1 MLNKRET
8 WTSKI
13 GVILAVAGSAIGLG
27 NFLRFPVKAATY
39 GGGAFLIPYFVAL
52 IFLGIPL
59 AWIEWTLG
67 RYGGGYGHGSAPGI
81 LHAAVKKPWAKYM
94 GSLGVLGPLLIF
106 FYYTYIESW
115 LLGFG
120 WYALTGDLM
129 QAVNTNM
136 VSTFFGDYISLK
148 IFLFANIP
156 ASFFFFVLTFAANFI
171 IIYMGIRSGIE
182 KINKIALPVIFL
194 LGFILLVRVITL
206 PRIEEGFGFMWNP
219 DFSKLT
225 SPRVWLEASGQ
236 IFFTLSVGIGA
247 VLTYASFV
255 KKNQDIALSSLSS
268 CAANEFAEVILGGTI
283 VIPLAVV
290 IYGATNIEEIAK
302 MGTFGLGFN
311 TMPIIFGHLPFS
323 ALLQFSWFFLLFLAG
338 ITSSISLL
346 QPPVSFFEDE
356 LGLTK
361 RTSVMVTALVC
372 FFMGL
377 CAIFGLKYGVV
388 DELDFWGGT
397 FSLVLFGTI
406 EAVLFSWVFG
416 VDKGWKELMHGAEI
430 RVPQIFIFIFKYIT
444 PTYLIAILVGWFV
457 TEGWSFITLSY
468 ISPEESVTVFGHT
481 VSKIIFIATFR
492 ILLLL
497 MLAILNLIIFIAW
510 RQKETVGYY
519 RQ

>member
-1 MLNKRET
+1 MANQRET
-8 WTSKI
+8 WTSNI

-39 GGGAFLIPYFVAL
+39 GGGAFLIPYFVAFFL
-52 IFLGIPL
+52 LGIPL

-67 RYGGGYGHGSAPGI
+67 RYGGGFGHGSAPGI
-81 LHAAVKKPWAKYM
+81 LNAAVRKPWAKYL

-120 WYALTGDLM
+120 WYSLTGDLM
-129 QAVNTNM
+129 NAVNSNT

-148 IFLFANIP
+148 IHLVSHVP
-156 ASFFFFVLTFAANFI
+156 AALFFFVLTFAVNFI

-182 KINKIALPVIFL
+182 KINKIALPIIFL
-194 LGFILLVRVITL
+194 LGLILLARVITL
-206 PRIEEGFGFMWNP
+206 PKIEDGFAFMWNP

-255 KKNQDIALSSLSS
+255 KKDQDIALSSLSS

-283 VIPLAVV
+283 VVPLAVV
-290 IYGATNIEEIAK
+290 IYGATNIEEISK

-311 TMPIIFGHLPFS
+311 TMPIIFGHLPLS
-323 ALLQFSWFFLLFLAG
+323 ALLQFAWFFLLFLAG

-356 LGLTK
+356 LGLSK

-377 CAIFGLKYGVV
+377 CAIFGLNYGVV

-416 VDKGWKELMHGAEI
+416 VEKGWKELMHGAEI
-430 RVPQIFIFIFKYIT
+430 QIPRIFIFIFKYVT
-444 PTYLIAILVGWFV
+444 PTYLIAILVGWFI
-457 TEGWSFITLSY
+457 TDGWSFITLSY
-468 ISPEESVTVFGHT
+468 IASEETVLVFGHT
-481 VSKIIFIATFR
+481 VSKILFIAAFR

-497 MLAILNLIIFIAW
+497 MLAVLNLIVFVAW
-510 RQKETVGYY
+510 RRKKNGGFSS
-519 RQ
+519 